1 MEIEPHER
9 RHYRGRTSKRRK
21 TGTDWEALNRLS
33 AADIRAGI
41 DSDPDARA
49 TDENFWRD
57 AQVIFPQPKRLVTL
71 RLDADLLEWFRRES
85 GYQTRINAILRAYMD
100 AKNPRAWIVEH
111 VEDALTVSA
120 TRRRV
125 ALFPSFMKK
134 RIIVFSFS

>member
-1 MEIEPHER
+1 MKDATT
-9 RHYRGRTSKRRK
+9 GKTSKRRK

-49 TDENFWRD
+49 TDENFWKD
-57 AQVIFPQPKRLVTL
+57 AQVVFPKPKRPVTL

-100 AKNPRAWIVEH
+100 AQKPKGADH
-111 VEDALTVSA
+111 AK
-120 TRRRV
+120 
-125 ALFPSFMKK
+125 P
-134 RIIVFSFS
+134 